1 MSSITLA
8 LRQLRNHLRSS
19 YDLEIVVVIPCTYR
33 EGLSDLM
40 ASDKTLMSRNS
51 RVMNEATLYTMNWH
65 SSFLIHPYPLSAS
78 PNAKCMRTCCLTKL
92 HQFTTYLQLLEPH
105 SDVARNHSAEKIALS
120 ALID

>member
-92 HQFTTYLQLLEPH
+92 HQFTTYLQLLE
-105 SDVARNHSAEKIALS
+105 SDVTRNHSAEKIALS
-120 ALID
+120 ESALID